1 MDLSCNE
8 LTEIQLPDSL
18 PATLQELDLTGNN
31 SLMLEHKTLNL
42 FRYIN
47 PDQALMLWLQK
58 NNRFTRRQYTA
69 NVMPFV
75 PYGAFTM
82 CLVAVFSNIATLKLD
97 QKSAATAADVLS
109 ASTPWNHGYSEM
121 SGQRNK

>member
-8 LTEIQLPDSL
+8 LTEIQLPESL

-47 PDQALMLWLQK
+47 PEQAIILCLAK
-58 NNRFTRRQYTA
+58 NDKFTRVQYPA
-69 NVMPFV
+69 SVMPFV
-75 PYGAFTM
+75 LYGAFTI

-121 SGQRNK
+121 SGHRNK

>member
-47 PDQALMLWLQK
+47 PDQAIILRLQK
-58 NNRFTRRQYTA
+58 NFTRMQYTA
-69 NVMPFV
+69 NVPFV
-75 PYGAFTM
+75 P
-82 CLVAVFSNIATLKLD
+82 
-97 QKSAATAADVLS
+97 
-109 ASTPWNHGYSEM
+109 
-121 SGQRNK
+121 